1 MEGLLPGLLGWRNE
15 LNEHGGDVVAELSP
29 DEIRRYAR
37 HIFLRE
43 VGGPGQGRLK
53 QAKVLVVGAG
63 GLGAPVLLYL
73 AAAGVGQ
80 ITVIDD
86 DEVDLSNLQRQVIFR
101 TSDIGRPKAAA
112 AAEAMLALNPHVA
125 VMPVLARLEAENVAT
140 LVAGQDLVID
150 GSDNFATRHL
160 INRACVEAAVPLL
173 SGAIAQWEGQLSLF
187 DPARDAPCLACIFPV
202 IPAEGLAPNCAEAG
216 VMGALPGIVGATMA
230 AEAIKEIVGA
240 GLSLRGRLVIQ
251 DLLWGESREIAI
263 ARDPAC
269 PVCGSVAHSSG
280 SGAAHLS

>member
-1 MEGLLPGLLGWRNE
+1 M
-15 LNEHGGDVVAELSP
+15 AELSP

-53 QAKVLVVGAG
+53 QARVLVVGAG

-73 AAAGVGQ
+73 AAAGVGH

-86 DEVDLSNLQRQVIFR
+86 DDVDLSNLQRQVIFR
-101 TSDIGRPKAAA
+101 TADIGRPKAEAA
-112 AAEAMLALNPHVA
+112 AGEMRALNPHVE
-125 VMPVLARLEAENVAT
+125 VVPVRLRLDEENAAG
-140 LVAGQDLVID
+140 LIQGQDLVLD

-160 INRACVEAAVPLL
+160 VNRACVAAGVPLL

-187 DPARDAPCLACIFPV
+187 DPARDAPCLACVFPV
-202 IPAEGLAPNCAEAG
+202 IPAEGLAPGCAEAG
-216 VMGALPGIVGATMA
+216 VVGALPGIVGAMMA

-240 GLSLRGRLVIQ
+240 GASLRKRLVIQ
-251 DLLWGESREIAI
+251 DVLWGENREIAI

-269 PVCGSVAHSSG
+269 PVCGSVISPVGTGAHHRS
-280 SGAAHLS
+280 